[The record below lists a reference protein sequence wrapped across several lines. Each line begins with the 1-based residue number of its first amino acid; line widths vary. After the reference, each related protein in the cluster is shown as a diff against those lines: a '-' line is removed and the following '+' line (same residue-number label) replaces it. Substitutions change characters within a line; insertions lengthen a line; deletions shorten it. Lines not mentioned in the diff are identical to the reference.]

1 VNPDYVVVGET
12 SAYNFMM
19 LTKAMQLVEAGAKLI
34 ATNSDISGPGETGNI
49 PACKALVAPLEL
61 TTGRQA
67 YFVGKPNPLIMRT
80 GLKLLGVHSAEAA
93 MIGDNMNTDI
103 IAGIETG
110 LMSVLVLSGV
120 STKEGIKKY
129 AYQPNLILN
138 NVGEIVPKKV

>member
-1 VNPDYVVVGET
+1 
-12 SAYNFMM
+12 
-19 LTKAMQLVEAGAKLI
+19 
-34 ATNSDISGPGETGNI
+34 
-49 PACKALVAPLEL
+49 
-61 TTGRQA
+61 
-67 YFVGKPNPLIMRT
+67 
-80 GLKLLGVHSAEAA
+80 LGVHSAEAA

-120 STKEGIKKY
+120 STKEGIKNY